1 VAQALLRVCNG
12 CRSRKGVR
20 ACDPVF
26 RHTPLIVVDLVVER
40 SFQMIQLNE
49 AKQKARL
56 AANDMG
62 SLLEDELGVL
72 AAVAFD

>member
-1 VAQALLRVCNG
+1 
-12 CRSRKGVR
+12 
-20 ACDPVF
+20 
-26 RHTPLIVVDLVVER
+26 VVDLVVER
-40 SFQMIQLNE
+40 SFQMIRLNE